1 MPAWRGMTMADQ
13 IAHPQQIRQ
22 SAMARGLRLA
32 FLALISLGSLVATLY
47 FVGIDTVIDT
57 LGSIHWSSI
66 LLAAVLVLAN
76 SLLSLVRFRS
86 VLNGLGFRPGWRSL
100 FFAHSIGQVSNQ
112 IFLNIIG
119 QSLSR
124 AAALA
129 ADGVPFSA
137 SVIATYWER
146 IQAAVILFL
155 LSLVSTWYLFV
166 NIHFDLLPAGF
177 SLLSVL
183 ATLALVVIVVF
194 ATVLRP
200 AGMLEGLPASLR
212 AAGHQW
218 PGVVIT
224 LLAHACMLGAYLS
237 LLRGIGIARFDG
249 EVIAALIIVMF
260 TSSLPISFSG
270 WGIRELS
277 AAQALGAIGI
287 NDSAAVASAVAI
299 GLLYLFLVVI
309 FAVISTVI
317 VMRHRKKYA
326 AQKQPAPVVTSGID
340 WGTVGVTIGCMLC
353 AMLLFFQLRVPMRG
367 GELTA
372 NIADLIAL
380 TSLGLSPLFLWR
392 YRRALPLPKLLLVG
406 LAAVTMVFA
415 ASLAYG
421 YSRFG
426 WTSWAF
432 FNRGLGWLI
441 ILGYVTTGIAIAVTT
456 ERHRRILLSTFIATG
471 TTIAVLQLG
480 LMTAMLFGIKFHPD
494 IFMLPLKAY
503 AGNTNAFAVQMV
515 MTSSAALAAWHLGI
529 FGRRRYLLPV
539 ILSIAS
545 AAIYFCHSRAGLG
558 MILILLAT
566 MMLFPAQSRRR
577 SLLPALI
584 WPIATLLFCTQL
596 HEIYRILTDLAIT
609 LFGDG
614 NTAYLR
620 NLTLLLQVNIERQ
633 SGDLE
638 RWTSITDGW
647 AMWLERPVFG
657 HGLGAYMHHYLSTTG
672 GPLVIHS
679 VPVWLLA
686 ETGLVGLL
694 TVAATFGVA
703 MRVAFCGMA
712 RPNTA
717 GWAVGLLVALVT
729 LGAAAI
735 VHDFFFQRSFWFLLG
750 LLAALPQG
758 AQAMARKA

>member
-1 MPAWRGMTMADQ
+1 
-13 IAHPQQIRQ
+13 
-22 SAMARGLRLA
+22 MARGLRLA

-66 LLAAVLVLAN
+66 LMAAVLVLAN

-86 VLNGLGFRPGWRSL
+86 VLGGLGFHPGWRGL

-146 IQAAVILFL
+146 IQAAAILFL
-155 LSLVSTWYLFV
+155 LSLASAWYLFV

-183 ATLALVVIVVF
+183 ATLAVAAVVVV

-200 AGMLEGLPASLR
+200 AGMLKGLPASLR
-212 AAGHQW
+212 AAGRQW
-218 PGVVIT
+218 PGAVIT

-237 LLRGIGIARFDG
+237 LLRGIGVTRFDG

-326 AQKQPAPVVTSGID
+326 AQKQPAPVVTSSID

-353 AMLLFFQLRVPMRG
+353 AMLLFFQLRIPMRG

-406 LAAVTMVFA
+406 LGAVTLIFA

-456 ERHRRILLSTFIATG
+456 DRHRRILLSTFIATG
-471 TTIAVLQLG
+471 STIAMLQLG
-480 LMTAMLFGIKFHPD
+480 LMTATLFGIKFHPD

-515 MTSSAALAAWHLGI
+515 MTSSAAVAAWHLGI
-529 FGRRRYLLPV
+529 FGRHRYMLPL
-539 ILSIAS
+539 ILSTSCAV
-545 AAIYFCHSRAGLG
+545 IYFCHSRAGLG
-558 MILILLAT
+558 MIFILLAT
-566 MMLFPAQSRRR
+566 MILFPAQSSRRA
-577 SLLPALI
+577 LLPTLF
-584 WPIATLLFCTQL
+584 WSVATLLFCTQL
-596 HEIYRILTDLAIT
+596 YEVYGALAR
-609 LFGDG
+609 LLGDS
-614 NTAYLR
+614 A
-620 NLTLLLQVNIERQ
+620 NLTALLQVNFERQ

-647 AMWLERPVFG
+647 TMWLERPIFG

-703 MRVAFCGMA
+703 MWHAYSGMT

-735 VHDFFFQRSFWFLLG
+735 VHDFFFQRTFWFLLG

>member
-1 MPAWRGMTMADQ
+1 
-13 IAHPQQIRQ
+13 
-22 SAMARGLRLA
+22 MARGLRLA
-32 FLALISLGSLVATLY
+32 FLALISLGTLVATLY

-66 LLAAVLVLAN
+66 LVAAVLVLAN

-86 VLNGLGFRPGWRSL
+86 VLGGLGFHPGWRSL

-129 ADGVPFSA
+129 AEGVPFSA

-155 LSLVSTWYLFV
+155 LSLISAWYLFV
-166 NIHFDLLPAGF
+166 NVHFDLLPAGF

-183 ATLALVVIVVF
+183 GTLAVAAVVVA

-200 AGMLEGLPASLR
+200 AGMLESLPASLR
-212 AAGHQW
+212 AARRQW

-299 GLLYLFLVVI
+299 GLLYLCLVVI
-309 FAVISTVI
+309 FAVISTLI

-326 AQKQPAPVVTSGID
+326 TQKQSAPTVTSGID
-340 WGTVGVTIGCMLC
+340 WGTLGVTIGCMLC
-353 AMLLFFQLRVPMRG
+353 AMLLFFQLRIPMRG

-392 YRRALPLPKLLLVG
+392 YRRALPLPKLLLAG
-406 LAAVTMVFA
+406 LAAVTLVFA

-432 FNRGLGWLI
+432 LNRGLGWLI
-441 ILGYVTTGIAIAVTT
+441 ILGYVTTGVAIAVTT
-456 ERHRRILLSTFIATG
+456 DRHRRILLSTFIATG

-480 LMTAMLFGIKFHPD
+480 LMTAALFGIKFHQD
-494 IFMLPLKAY
+494 IFSLPLKAY

-515 MTSSAALAAWHLGI
+515 MTSTAALAAWHLGI
-529 FGRRRYLLPV
+529 FGRHKYLLPL
-539 ILSIAS
+539 ILSISCAV
-545 AAIYFCHSRAGLG
+545 IYFCHSRAGLG
-558 MILILLAT
+558 MILILLA
-566 MMLFPAQSRRR
+566 MMVLFPAGSSRRAI
-577 SLLPALI
+577 LPALI
-584 WPIATLLFCTQL
+584 WPVATLLFCTQL
-596 HEIYRILTDLAIT
+596 YDIHAFLMPDNAIT
-609 LFGDG
+609 
-614 NTAYLR
+614 A
-620 NLTLLLQVNIERQ
+620 LLQVNIGRQ

-638 RWTSITDGW
+638 HWTSITDGW
-647 AMWLERPVFG
+647 TMWLERPVFG

-686 ETGLVGLL
+686 ETGLAGLL
-694 TVAATFGVA
+694 AVAATFGVA
-703 MRVAFCGMA
+703 MWHAYGGMT

-729 LGAAAI
+729 LGAATI

-758 AQAMARKA
+758 AQMPARKV

>member
-1 MPAWRGMTMADQ
+1 
-13 IAHPQQIRQ
+13 
-22 SAMARGLRLA
+22 MARGLRLA
-32 FLALISLGSLVATLY
+32 FLALISLGSLAATLY
-47 FVGIDTVIDT
+47 FAGIDTVIET
-57 LGSIHWSSI
+57 LGSIHWFSI
-66 LLAAVLVLAN
+66 VVAAVLVLAN

-86 VLNGLGFRPGWRSL
+86 VLAGLGFQPSWRSL

-146 IQAAVILFL
+146 IQAAAILFL
-155 LSLVSTWYLFV
+155 LSLVSVWYLFV

-183 ATLALVVIVVF
+183 ATLAVVAVVIF
-194 ATVLRP
+194 AVVLRP
-200 AGMLEGLPASLR
+200 AGMLKGLPTSLR
-212 AAGHQW
+212 AASRQW
-218 PGVVIT
+218 PSVLIT

-237 LLRGIGIARFDG
+237 LLWGIGVMRFDG

-287 NDSAAVASAVAI
+287 DDSAAIASAVAI

-309 FAVISTVI
+309 FAVVSTLI

-326 AQKQPAPVVTSGID
+326 AQKTQPAAVMTPGIN
-340 WGTVGVTIGCMLC
+340 WATIGITIGCMLC
-353 AMLLFFQLRVPMRG
+353 AMLLFFQLRIPVRG

-372 NIADLIAL
+372 NVADLISL
-380 TSLGLSPLFLWR
+380 TSLGLAPFFLWR
-392 YRRALPLPKLLLVG
+392 YRYALPLPKLLLAG
-406 LAAVTMVFA
+406 LAAVTLVFA

-432 FNRGLGWLI
+432 LNRGLGWLI
-441 ILGYVTTGIAIAVTT
+441 ILGYVTTGVAIAVTT
-456 ERHRRILLSTFIATG
+456 DRHRRLLLSTFIATG
-471 TTIAVLQLG
+471 STIAVLQLG
-480 LMTAMLFGIKFHPD
+480 LMIAALAGIRLHQD
-494 IFMLPLKAY
+494 IFSLPLKAY

-515 MTSSAALAAWHLGI
+515 MTSAAAIAAWHLGI
-529 FGRRRYLLPV
+529 FGRHRYLLSL
-539 ILSIAS
+539 ILSVAC

-558 MILILLAT
+558 MTLILLAT
-566 MMLFPAQSRRR
+566 MMLFPAQSSRRA
-577 SLLPALI
+577 LLPSLI
-584 WPIATLLFCTQL
+584 WSLATLLLCTQL
-596 HEIYRILTDLAIT
+596 HEIYAILVPAVAKAVAFFTNSATSAAEAAYVQQL
-609 LFGDG
+609 
-614 NTAYLR
+614 TA
-620 NLTLLLQVNIERQ
+620 LLQVSIERQ

-647 AMWLERPVFG
+647 AMWLERPIFG
-657 HGLGAYMHHYLSTTG
+657 NGLGAYMHHYLSTTG

-694 TVAATFGVA
+694 VVAGTFGIA
-703 MRVAFCGMA
+703 IRHAFRGMA
-712 RPNTA
+712 MPETA
-717 GWAVGLLVALVT
+717 GWAIGLLVALVC
-729 LGAAAI
+729 LGAATT

-750 LLAALPQG
+750 LLAALPNDDRTTG
-758 AQAMARKA
+758 APAARG

>member
-1 MPAWRGMTMADQ
+1 
-13 IAHPQQIRQ
+13 
-22 SAMARGLRLA
+22 MARGLRLA

-47 FVGIDTVIDT
+47 FVGIDTVINT

-66 LLAAVLVLAN
+66 AAAAVLVLAN

-86 VLNGLGFRPGWRSL
+86 VLGGLGFHPGWRSL

-155 LSLVSTWYLFV
+155 LSLVSAWYLFV

-183 ATLALVVIVVF
+183 ATLAVVAVVVS

-200 AGMLEGLPASLR
+200 AGMLEGLPGSLR
-212 AAGHQW
+212 AARRQW

-299 GLLYLFLVVI
+299 GLLYLCLVVI
-309 FAVISTVI
+309 FAVISTLI

-326 AQKQPAPVVTSGID
+326 MQKPPAPAVAPGID
-340 WGTVGVTIGCMLC
+340 WGILGVTIGCMLC
-353 AMLLFFQLRVPMRG
+353 AMLLFFQLRIPMRG

-392 YRRALPLPKLLLVG
+392 YRHALPLPKLLLAG
-406 LAAVTMVFA
+406 LAAVTLVFV

-426 WTSWAF
+426 WTNWAF
-432 FNRGLGWLI
+432 LNRGLGWLI
-441 ILGYVTTGIAIAVTT
+441 ILGYVTTGVAIAVTT

-480 LMTAMLFGIKFHPD
+480 LMIAALFGIKFHPD
-494 IFMLPLKAY
+494 IFSLPLKAY

-515 MTSSAALAAWHLGI
+515 MTASAAVAAWHLGI
-529 FGRRRYLLPV
+529 FGRHRYLLAL
-539 ILSIAS
+539 ILSVAS

-558 MILILLAT
+558 MILILLTT
-566 MMLFPAQSRRR
+566 MMLFPAQGSRRA
-577 SLLPALI
+577 LLPSLI
-584 WPIATLLFCTQL
+584 WPLATLLFCMQL
-596 HEIYRILTDLAIT
+596 HEIYAILVTLVVKAAAFFTGSKITDAAYVQHL
-609 LFGDG
+609 
-614 NTAYLR
+614 TA
-620 NLTLLLQVNIERQ
+620 LLQVSIERQ

-694 TVAATFGVA
+694 AVAATFGVA
-703 MRVAFCGMA
+703 MWHAYCGMTRA
-712 RPNTA
+712 NTA

-729 LGAAAI
+729 LGAAVT
-735 VHDFFFQRSFWFLLG
+735 VHDFFSQRSFWFLLG

-758 AQAMARKA
+758 APMPARKV

>member
-1 MPAWRGMTMADQ
+1 
-13 IAHPQQIRQ
+13 
-22 SAMARGLRLA
+22 MARGLRLA

-47 FVGIDTVIDT
+47 VVGIDTVLNT

-86 VLNGLGFRPGWRSL
+86 VLGGLGFHPGWRSL

-155 LSLVSTWYLFV
+155 LSLVSAWYLFV

-183 ATLALVVIVVF
+183 ATLAMVAIVVF

-200 AGMLEGLPASLR
+200 SGMLENLPAALR
-212 AAGHQW
+212 AASRQW
-218 PGVVIT
+218 PGAVIT

-249 EVIAALIIVMF
+249 EVVAALIIVMF

-287 NDSAAVASAVAI
+287 DDSAAVACAVAI
-299 GLLYLFLVVI
+299 GLLYLCLVVI
-309 FAVISTVI
+309 FAVISTLI
-317 VMRHRKKYA
+317 VMRHRKKYT
-326 AQKQPAPVVTSGID
+326 AQTQPAPTVASGID
-340 WGTVGVTIGCMLC
+340 WGTLGLTIGCMLC
-353 AMLLFFQLRVPMRG
+353 AMLLFFQLRIPVRG

-372 NIADLIAL
+372 NVADLIAL
-380 TSLGLSPLFLWR
+380 TSLGLSPLFLWQ
-392 YRRALPLPKLLLVG
+392 YRHALPLPKLLLAG
-406 LAAVTMVFA
+406 LAAVTLVLA

-432 FNRGLGWLI
+432 LNRGLGWLI
-441 ILGYVTTGIAIAVTT
+441 ILGYVTTGVAIAVTT
-456 ERHRRILLSTFIATG
+456 DRHRRILLSTFIATG
-471 TTIAVLQLG
+471 TTIAALQLS
-480 LMTAMLFGIKFHPD
+480 LMILALFGVKFHPD
-494 IFMLPLKAY
+494 IFMLPLKAH

-515 MTSSAALAAWHLGI
+515 MTSSAAVAAWHLGI
-529 FGRRRYLLPV
+529 FGRHRYLLPL
-539 ILSIAS
+539 ILSVAS

-558 MILILLAT
+558 MILILLTT
-566 MMLFPAQSRRR
+566 MLLFPAQSRRR
-577 SLLPALI
+577 GLLPALI
-584 WPIATLLFCTQL
+584 WPVATLLVCTHL
-596 HEIYRILTDLAIT
+596 HEIYGAVLRLLS
-609 LFGDG
+609 DG
-614 NTAYLR
+614 HPSYLQ
-620 NLTLLLQVNIERQ
+620 NLTALLQVSIERQ

-647 AMWLERPVFG
+647 AMWLERPIFG

-694 TVAATFGVA
+694 AVAATFGIA
-703 MRVAFCGMA
+703 MRHAFCDMA

-750 LLAALPQG
+750 LLVALPQG
-758 AQAMARKA
+758 ARTMAPKA

>member
-1 MPAWRGMTMADQ
+1 
-13 IAHPQQIRQ
+13 
-22 SAMARGLRLA
+22 MARGLRLA
-32 FLALISLGSLVATLY
+32 FLALISLGSLAATLY
-47 FVGIDTVIDT
+47 FAGIDTVIAT

-66 LLAAVLVLAN
+66 VVGAALVLAN

-86 VLNGLGFRPGWRSL
+86 VLAGLGFQPSWRSL

-146 IQAAVILFL
+146 IQAAAILFL
-155 LSLVSTWYLFV
+155 LSLVSVWYLFV

-183 ATLALVVIVVF
+183 ATLTVVAVVIF
-194 ATVLRP
+194 AIVLRP
-200 AGMLEGLPASLR
+200 AGMLEGLPTSLR
-212 AAGHQW
+212 AASRQW
-218 PGVVIT
+218 PSVVIT

-237 LLRGIGIARFDG
+237 LLWGIGVMRFDG

-287 NDSAAVASAVAI
+287 DDSAAIACAVAI

-309 FAVISTVI
+309 FAVVSTLI

-326 AQKQPAPVVTSGID
+326 AQKTQPAAVMTPGID
-340 WGTVGVTIGCMLC
+340 WGTVGITIGCMLC
-353 AMLLFFQLRVPMRG
+353 AMLLFFQLRIPVRG

-372 NIADLIAL
+372 NVADLISL
-380 TSLGLSPLFLWR
+380 TSLGLAPFFLWR
-392 YRRALPLPKLLLVG
+392 YRHALPLPKLLLAG
-406 LAAVTMVFA
+406 LAVVTLVFA
-415 ASLAYG
+415 ASLVYG

-432 FNRGLGWLI
+432 LNRGLGWLI
-441 ILGYVTTGIAIAVTT
+441 ILGYVTTGVAIAVTT
-456 ERHRRILLSTFIATG
+456 DRHRRILLSTFIATG
-471 TTIAVLQLG
+471 STIAVLQLG
-480 LMTAMLFGIKFHPD
+480 LMIAALAGIKFHQD
-494 IFMLPLKAY
+494 IFSLPLKAY

-515 MTSSAALAAWHLGI
+515 MTSAAAIAAWHLGI
-529 FGRRRYLLPV
+529 FGRHRYLLSL
-539 ILSIAS
+539 ILSVAC

-566 MMLFPAQSRRR
+566 MMLFPAQGSRRA
-577 SLLPALI
+577 LLPSLI
-584 WPIATLLFCTQL
+584 WSLVTLLFCTQL
-596 HEIYRILTDLAIT
+596 HEIYRLLANLAT
-609 LFGDG
+609 MLFGDG
-614 NTAYLR
+614 NQAYME

-647 AMWLERPVFG
+647 VMWLERPIFG
-657 HGLGAYMHHYLSTTG
+657 SGLGAYMHHYLSTTG

-694 TVAATFGVA
+694 AVAGTFGIA
-703 MRVAFCGMA
+703 MRQAFRGMA
-712 RPNTA
+712 RPDTAGTDSA
-717 GWAVGLLVALVT
+717 GWAVGLLVTLVC

-750 LLAALPQG
+750 LLAALPNGNRTAG
-758 AQAMARKA
+758 ASGARG

>member
-1 MPAWRGMTMADQ
+1 
-13 IAHPQQIRQ
+13 
-22 SAMARGLRLA
+22 MARGLRLA
-32 FLALISLGSLVATLY
+32 FLAMISLGSLVATLY
-47 FVGIDTVIDT
+47 FVGIDTVINT

-66 LLAAVLVLAN
+66 LMAAVLVLAN

-86 VLNGLGFRPGWRSL
+86 VLSGLGFHPNWRSL

-146 IQAAVILFL
+146 LQAAAVLLL
-155 LSLVSTWYLFV
+155 LSLVSVWYLFV

-183 ATLALVVIVVF
+183 ATLAVATVVVG

-200 AGMLEGLPASLR
+200 SGMLEGLPGSLR
-212 AAGHQW
+212 AAVRQW
-218 PGVVIT
+218 PSVLIT
-224 LLAHACMLGAYLS
+224 LVAHICMLGAYLS
-237 LLRGIGIARFDG
+237 LLRGIGVMRFDG
-249 EVIAALIIVMF
+249 EVVAALIIVMF

-287 NDSAAVASAVAI
+287 GESAAVASAVAI
-299 GLLYLFLVVI
+299 GLLYLCLVVI
-309 FAVISTVI
+309 FAVISTLI
-317 VMRHRKKYA
+317 LMRHRKKYA
-326 AQKQPAPVVTSGID
+326 VQKQPAPVVASGID
-340 WGTVGVTIGCMLC
+340 WGTLGITIGCMLC
-353 AMLLFFQLRVPMRG
+353 AMLLFFQLRIPVRG
-367 GELTA
+367 AELTA
-372 NIADLIAL
+372 NVADLIAL

-392 YRRALPLPKLLLVG
+392 YRRALPLPKLLLAG
-406 LAAVTMVFA
+406 LAAVTLVFV

-432 FNRGLGWLI
+432 LNRGLGWLI
-441 ILGYVTTGIAIAVTT
+441 ILGYVATGVAIAVTT
-456 ERHRRILLSTFIATG
+456 DRHRRILLSTFIATG
-471 TTIAVLQLG
+471 MTIASLQLG
-480 LMTAMLFGIKFHPD
+480 MMIAALSGLKFHPD

-515 MTSSAALAAWHLGI
+515 MTSAAAVAAWHLGI
-529 FGRRRYLLPV
+529 FGRHRYLLPL
-539 ILSIAS
+539 ILSICCAV
-545 AAIYFCHSRAGLG
+545 IYFCHSRAGLG
-558 MILILLAT
+558 MILILLTT

-577 SLLPALI
+577 ALLPALI
-584 WPIATLLFCTQL
+584 WSIATLLLCTQL
-596 HEIYRILTDLAIT
+596 YEIYGALVRLL
-609 LFGDG
+609 GDE
-614 NTAYLR
+614 THLQ
-620 NLTLLLQVNIERQ
+620 NLTALLQVSFERQ

-647 AMWLERPVFG
+647 AMWLERPIFG
-657 HGLGAYMHHYLSTTG
+657 SGLGAYMHHYLSTTG

-694 TVAATFGVA
+694 VVAATFGIAVYY
-703 MRVAFCGMA
+703 AFRGIA
-712 RPNTA
+712 RSKTAGTETA
-717 GWAVGLLVALVT
+717 GWAVGLLLALVC
-729 LGAAAI
+729 LGAADI

-750 LLAALPQG
+750 LLAAVPQG
-758 AQAMARKA
+758 ARTATPTA

>member
-1 MPAWRGMTMADQ
+1 
-13 IAHPQQIRQ
+13 
-22 SAMARGLRLA
+22 MARGLRLA

-47 FVGIDTVIDT
+47 FVGIDTVINT

-66 LLAAVLVLAN
+66 LVAAVLVLAN

-86 VLNGLGFRPGWRSL
+86 VLGGLGFHPGWRSL

-155 LSLVSTWYLFV
+155 LSLVSAWYLFV
-166 NIHFDLLPAGF
+166 NIHFDLVPAGF

-183 ATLALVVIVVF
+183 ATLAVVTIVVF

-212 AAGHQW
+212 AAGRQW

-237 LLRGIGIARFDG
+237 LLRGIGILRFDG

-287 NDSAAVASAVAI
+287 ADSAAVASAVAI
-299 GLLYLFLVVI
+299 GLLYLCLVVI
-309 FAVISTVI
+309 FAVISTLI

-326 AQKQPAPVVTSGID
+326 TPKQPVPAVTSGID
-340 WGTVGVTIGCMLC
+340 WGTLGITIGCMLC

-372 NIADLIAL
+372 NVADLIAL

-441 ILGYVTTGIAIAVTT
+441 ILGYVTTGIAITVTT
-456 ERHRRILLSTFIATG
+456 DRHRRILLSTFIATG

-480 LMTAMLFGIKFHPD
+480 LMTAVLAGIKFHED
-494 IFMLPLKAY
+494 IFSLPLKAY

-515 MTSSAALAAWHLGI
+515 MTSSAAVAAWHLGV
-529 FGRRRYLLPV
+529 FGRHRYLLPV
-539 ILSIAS
+539 ILSVAS

-566 MMLFPAQSRRR
+566 MMLLPAQSSRRA
-577 SLLPALI
+577 LLPALL
-584 WPIATLLFCTQL
+584 WPIATLLFCAQL
-596 HEIYRILTDLAIT
+596 HEIYGMLVRLLS
-609 LFGDG
+609 DG
-614 NTAYLR
+614 NPVHLQ
-620 NLTLLLQVNIERQ
+620 NLTALLQVSIERQ

-638 RWTSITDGW
+638 RWTSITEGW

-686 ETGLVGLL
+686 ETGLIGLL
-694 TVAATFGVA
+694 IVATTFGVA
-703 MRVAFCGMA
+703 MWHAYCGMT

-717 GWAVGLLVALVT
+717 GWAVGLLIALVT

-758 AQAMARKA
+758 AQTMPRKA

>member
-1 MPAWRGMTMADQ
+1 
-13 IAHPQQIRQ
+13 
-22 SAMARGLRLA
+22 MARGLRLA

-66 LLAAVLVLAN
+66 VVAAALVLAN

-86 VLNGLGFRPGWRSL
+86 VLGGLGFHPNWRSL

-146 IQAAVILFL
+146 IQAAAILLL
-155 LSLVSTWYLFV
+155 LSLASVWYLFV

-177 SLLSVL
+177 SLMSVL
-183 ATLALVVIVVF
+183 ATLAVVAVVIF
-194 ATVLRP
+194 AVVLRP
-200 AGMLEGLPASLR
+200 AGMLEGLPTSLR
-212 AAGHQW
+212 AASRQW
-218 PGVVIT
+218 PSVLIT

-237 LLRGIGIARFDG
+237 LLWGIGVMRFDG

-277 AAQALGAIGI
+277 AAQALGTIGI
-287 NDSAAVASAVAI
+287 DDSAAVASAVAI

-309 FAVISTVI
+309 FAVVSTLI

-326 AQKQPAPVVTSGID
+326 TQTQPAAVMTSSIN
-340 WGTVGVTIGCMLC
+340 WGTVGITIGCMLC
-353 AMLLFFQLRVPMRG
+353 AMLLFFQLRIPMRG

-372 NIADLIAL
+372 NVADLISL
-380 TSLGLSPLFLWR
+380 TSLGLAPFFLWR
-392 YRRALPLPKLLLVG
+392 YRHALPLPKLMLAG
-406 LAAVTMVFA
+406 LAAVTLVFA

-432 FNRGLGWLI
+432 LNRGLGWLI
-441 ILGYVTTGIAIAVTT
+441 ILGYVTTGVAIAVTT
-456 ERHRRILLSTFIATG
+456 DRHRRILLSTFIATG
-471 TTIAVLQLG
+471 STIAVLQLG
-480 LMTAMLFGIKFHPD
+480 LMIAALAGIRFNPD
-494 IFMLPLKAY
+494 IFSLPLKAY

-515 MTSSAALAAWHLGI
+515 MTSAAAIAAWHLGI
-529 FGRRRYLLPV
+529 FGRHRYLLSL
-539 ILSIAS
+539 ILSVAC

-558 MILILLAT
+558 MILILLAI
-566 MMLFPAQSRRR
+566 MMLFPAQGSRRA
-577 SLLPALI
+577 LLPSLI
-584 WPIATLLFCTQL
+584 WSLATLLFCTQL
-596 HEIYRILTDLAIT
+596 HEVYAILVPAVAKVVAFLTGSAPADAAYVQHL
-609 LFGDG
+609 
-614 NTAYLR
+614 TA
-620 NLTLLLQVNIERQ
+620 LLQVNIERQ

-638 RWTSITDGW
+638 RWISITDGW
-647 AMWLERPVFG
+647 AMWLERPIFG
-657 HGLGAYMHHYLSTTG
+657 SGLGAYMHHYLSTTG

-694 TVAATFGVA
+694 AVATTFGVA
-703 MRVAFCGMA
+703 MRHAFHGMS

-717 GWAVGLLVALVT
+717 GTDSAGWSVGLLVALVC

-735 VHDFFFQRSFWFLLG
+735 VHDLFFQRSFWFLLG
-750 LLAALPQG
+750 LLAALPNGGRTAG
-758 AQAMARKA
+758 AADARG

>member
-1 MPAWRGMTMADQ
+1 
-13 IAHPQQIRQ
+13 
-22 SAMARGLRLA
+22 MARGLRLA

-66 LLAAVLVLAN
+66 VVAAVLVLAN

-86 VLNGLGFRPGWRSL
+86 VLAGLGFRPSWRSL

-129 ADGVPFSA
+129 TDGVPFSA

-146 IQAAVILFL
+146 IQAAAILFL
-155 LSLVSTWYLFV
+155 LSLVSVWYLFV

-183 ATLALVVIVVF
+183 ATLAVVAVVIL

-200 AGMLEGLPASLR
+200 AGLLEGLPTSLR
-212 AAGHQW
+212 AASRQW
-218 PGVVIT
+218 PSVLIT

-237 LLRGIGIARFDG
+237 LLWGIGVTRLDG

-287 NDSAAVASAVAI
+287 DDSAAVASAVAI

-309 FAVISTVI
+309 FAVVSTLI

-326 AQKQPAPVVTSGID
+326 AQKTQPAAVMTSGIN
-340 WGTVGVTIGCMLC
+340 WGTVGITIGCMLC
-353 AMLLFFQLRVPMRG
+353 AMLLFFQLRIPVRG

-372 NIADLIAL
+372 NVADLISL
-380 TSLGLSPLFLWR
+380 TSLGLAPFFLWR
-392 YRRALPLPKLLLVG
+392 YWHALPLPKLLLAG
-406 LAAVTMVFA
+406 LAAVTLLFA

-432 FNRGLGWLI
+432 LNRGLGWLI
-441 ILGYVTTGIAIAVTT
+441 ILGYVTTGVAIALTT
-456 ERHRRILLSTFIATG
+456 DRHRRLLLSTFIATG
-471 TTIAVLQLG
+471 STIAVLQLG
-480 LMTAMLFGIKFHPD
+480 LMIAALAGIRFHQD
-494 IFMLPLKAY
+494 IFSLPLKAY

-515 MTSSAALAAWHLGI
+515 MTSAAAISAWHLGI
-529 FGRRRYLLPV
+529 FGRHRYLLSL
-539 ILSIAS
+539 ILSVAC

-558 MILILLAT
+558 MILILLTT
-566 MMLFPAQSRRR
+566 MILFPAQGRRR
-577 SLLPALI
+577 DLLPSLI
-584 WPIATLLFCTQL
+584 WSLATLLLCTQL
-596 HEIYRILTDLAIT
+596 HEIYAILVPAVAKAVAFFTSSAATDAAYVQQL
-609 LFGDG
+609 
-614 NTAYLR
+614 TA
-620 NLTLLLQVNIERQ
+620 LLQVNIERQ

-657 HGLGAYMHHYLSTTG
+657 SGLGAYMHHYLSTTG

-694 TVAATFGVA
+694 AVAGTFGIA
-703 MRVAFCGMA
+703 MWHAFRGMA
-712 RPNTA
+712 RPKTAEADSA
-717 GWAVGLLVALVT
+717 GWSVGLLAALVC

-750 LLAALPQG
+750 LLAALPNSDRAAG
-758 AQAMARKA
+758 APDARA